1 MTTSSR
7 FVVAV
12 HILTLL
18 EHEGGRPVTSES
30 IAGSVHTNPGFIRRL
45 LSTLAQAGLV
55 TSQLGTGG
63 GTRLAKPAPKIR
75 LLDVYRA
82 VESSAVFAMHHSQP
96 NSDCP
101 VGRNIQASLAGA
113 LRRAERAME
122 AELAETTI
130 ADVVRSV
137 HGRARRARGAARGL

>member
-18 EHEGGRPVTSES
+18 EHEGGRPVTSEH
-30 IAGSVHTNPGFIRRL
+30 IAGSVQTNPGFIRRL
-45 LSTLAQAGLV
+45 LSSLARAGLI
-55 TSQLGTGG
+55 TTQLGTGG
-63 GTRLAKPAPKIR
+63 GARLAKPASKIQ

-82 VESSAVFAMHHSQP
+82 VESGTVFAMHHSQP

-101 VGRNIQASLAGA
+101 VGRNIQASLSGA

-122 AELAETTI
+122 LELADTTI

-137 HGRARRARGAARGL
+137 HGRARRGI